1 MLKTNNDAAIYVGAE
16 VLRGKCE
23 KKSWYLYH
31 RWIKRKALKKI
42 SSWENLFF
50 FKLFLNHKNIYKMD
64 HQIISSLAS
73 QGFHISVSPQSE
85 NNETKSIY
93 FEA

>member
-23 KKSWYLYH
+23 KKSWYLHSKKYH
-31 RWIKRKALKKI
+31 PGKT
-42 SSWENLFF
+42 FF
-50 FKLFLNHKNIYKMD
+50 FKKLFLNHKNIYKMD